1 MEAFTIMK
9 QELIDEIMQFR
20 KSAKDNDDKR
30 DAGLPTEVKGVKR
43 IDNLSYGPD
52 PKWNLLDLYL
62 PENVDKPIP
71 TIINIHGGGWCYGTK
86 ETYQFYGLN
95 WAKKGFAF
103 VNANYR
109 IAPDVVF
116 PEELDDVDRYI
127 HWVAEHA
134 AEYGLDTQNVFLI
147 GDSAGGQMA
156 EQYATILTN
165 ESYRKLFN
173 YELTDL
179 NFRAL
184 ALNSSANFVLE
195 SRGVTEAYFTP
206 EIKKN
211 QREKLDTEKY
221 IQENFLPT
229 YICTAI
235 DDFIRNSSLKFDGFL
250 TAKNV
255 PHICKMYG
263 DEKNRR
269 GHVFLI
275 DQKDEIA
282 KKANDDELVFF
293 QKYLIK

>member
-1 MEAFTIMK
+1 MK

>member
-1 MEAFTIMK
+1 MK

-147 GDSAGGQMA
+147 GGSAGGQMA

>member
-1 MEAFTIMK
+1 MMK